1 MMFYDFRCFCGVLL
15 LLVRSVSALPYG
27 LGTAVLL
34 TMAQFNP
41 IFISGFPR
49 SGTTMVA
56 AILDRH
62 SAIAIPPETYFF
74 EAMKG
79 MRDMPSDSPRPQLM
93 DHLLNA
99 YGMRDLGLQSNAV
112 CPLLNG
118 AEFKPKH
125 IFRAI
130 LTAYQQQ
137 RSKPM
142 IGEKTPRH
150 MMQADKLL
158 AWYPEAK
165 MIFVIR
171 DGRDAVASILK
182 VPWRNH
188 DIVRLHAATWRRYMA
203 IACQIKQR
211 FENRCIFVKYEDIV
225 SRPEEQV
232 RRLDQFCG
240 VPFEAQQV
248 SASVP
253 TRVVPKWEEPW
264 KLLATGPIEP
274 DHTGQWRTVFTPTD
288 QWALNHT
295 MSPYL
300 KLLGYRDYTL
310 SGCPLPRRLWL
321 AATGLLLRTGETRKI
336 YRAALARFESSQRN
350 ESVCQLEE
358 IPQPSKVV

>member
-1 MMFYDFRCFCGVLL
+1 MILNDLRFFYSVIP
-15 LLVRSVSALPYG
+15 LLVRSVTALPDG
-27 LGTAVLL
+27 LGAAVFL

-41 IFISGFPR
+41 IFITGFPR

-62 SAIAIPPETYFF
+62 SDIAISPETYFF
-74 EAMKG
+74 QAMK
-79 MRDMPSDSPRPQLM
+79 DVNDTPSARPRQQIM

-99 YGMRDLGLQSNAV
+99 YGMRDLKLQSEDV

-118 AEFKPKH
+118 TEFTPRH
-125 IFRAI
+125 ILQAV
-130 LTAYQQQ
+130 LTAYQRQ
-137 RSKPM
+137 RGKPL

-150 MMQADKLL
+150 IMQAGKLL

-188 DIVRLHAATWRRYMA
+188 EIVRLHAATWRRYMKVA
-203 IACQIKQR
+203 YQIHQR
-211 FENRCIFVKYEDIV
+211 DPNRCIFVKYEDV
-225 SRPEEQV
+225 LSHPEVQV
-232 RRLDQFCG
+232 RRLDHFCG

-253 TRVVPKWEEPW
+253 TQVVPKWEEPW

-274 DHTGQWRTVFTPTD
+274 DHIGNWRTIFTPED
-288 QWALNHT
+288 QWALNDT
-295 MSPYL
+295 MRPYL
-300 KLLGYRDYTL
+300 KLFGYRDYTL
-310 SGCPLPRRLWL
+310 SGCPMPRRLWL

-336 YRAALARFESSQRN
+336 YRSALARFDSRKRN
-350 ESVCQLEE
+350 EPACQQE
-358 IPQPSKVV
+358 IPQPSSVV